1 MSTVAHVLQS
11 KGCAVQTISPD
22 ATVLDAARRMNEHR
36 IGSLVVVDDSGKPVG
51 IFTER
56 DILTRIVAAE
66 KPPSATRV
74 REVMSDRLLTC
85 SPETDVDQLRHTM
98 RTRRLR
104 HIPVIDSGRLAGMVS
119 LGDLNTAEVKVLCQ
133 TIEYLEQYS
142 VRT

>member
-1 MSTVAHVLQS
+1 MSTVAHVLAS

-66 KPPSATRV
+66 KSPSATRI

-104 HIPVIDSGRLAGMVS
+104 HIPVIESGRLAGMVS